1 MDMAFPLLRYVGLA
15 AVATAIVCFTPTEA
29 DADRKGGRKFVR
41 FYCEVLADRLEE
53 KIDRVEDRIEDLEE
67 RLEER
72 DWERRFRVYFVSER
86 FEDFERS
93 ARGFRQGER
102 RSRSRI
108 YKRLRFW
115 RARLHRLVWQARYL
129 EARFGRFCDD
139 DDDDDDQSPHD
150 I

>member
-1 MDMAFPLLRYVGLA
+1 MAFSPLRYVGLVA
-15 AVATAIVCFTPTEA
+15 IATAIVSFTPTEA

-41 FYCEVLADRLEE
+41 FYCEVLAERLED
-53 KIDRVEDRIEDLEE
+53 KIDFVEERIEDLEE
-67 RLEER
+67 RIEDR
-72 DWERRFRVYFVSER
+72 DRKRRFRFFFVSER
-86 FEDFERS
+86 FEDLERS

-102 RSRSRI
+102 RSRSRV